1 VSGTPSGPVPGL
13 DAGSIVGL
21 LADADRRRCFAALEL
36 GATCADEVVAATGLD
51 PVRVTKA
58 LGRLVASGLVV
69 GGQSGDASHGMFV
82 LGVAFQQAAREALT
96 RPTSS
101 EHDDQPDDVRKV
113 LRNFVV
119 DGRITQIPSAA
130 GKRRVLLDWLAQE
143 FEPGRRYSEQMV
155 NLMLGRRHPDT
166 AALRRYLVD
175 DGLLDRA
182 EGQYWRAGGSVL
194 P

>member
-1 VSGTPSGPVPGL
+1 MSGGRSGALPGL
-13 DAGSIVGL
+13 EAGNIVGL

-36 GATCADEVVAATGLD
+36 GATTAEEVVVATGLD

-69 GGQSGDASHGMFV
+69 SSRAGAMRV
-82 LGVAFQQAAREALT
+82 LAVAFEDAARTALS
-96 RPTSS
+96 RPSSS
-101 EHDDQPDDVRKV
+101 EHDDQPEAFRTV

-155 NLMLGRRHPDT
+155 NLILGRRHADT

-175 DGLLDRA
+175 EGLLDRGHG
-182 EGQYWRAGGSVL
+182 EYWRAGGSVT